1 MFVASVIGGGEGC
14 LFTYKKGLL
23 SSENNRTIS
32 CCLGEVHF
40 WNAQM
45 MSYWRRHEMCKR
57 GLFFSLLHRQPF
69 LCQNFLN
76 LSFLSQLP
84 FWSCPRIR
92 GMAGESSGLPGLCV
106 ARKTRSSVGSWCCI
120 AAFMDRRFHMCGS
133 DFQFSVDPEVFIW
146 GDGRSKHLD
155 RTRSSC
161 PRKVVHVAHL
171 HLGDNVE

>member
-1 MFVASVIGGGEGC
+1 
-14 LFTYKKGLL
+14 
-23 SSENNRTIS
+23 
-32 CCLGEVHF
+32 
-40 WNAQM
+40 
-45 MSYWRRHEMCKR
+45 MCKR

-92 GMAGESSGLPGLCV
+92 GMAGESSGLPGHCM

-133 DFQFSVDPEVFIW
+133 DFQFSVDPAVFIW
-146 GDGRSKHLD
+146 GDGISKHLD

-171 HLGDNVE
+171 HSGDNVEEVLGCLDSKLVCPLLSVTSQLVGYWHQETVY